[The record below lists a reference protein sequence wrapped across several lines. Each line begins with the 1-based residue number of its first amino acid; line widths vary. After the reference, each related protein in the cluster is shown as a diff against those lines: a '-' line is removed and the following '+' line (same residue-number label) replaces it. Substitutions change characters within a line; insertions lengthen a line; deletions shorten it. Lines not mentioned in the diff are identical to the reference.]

1 MGWSALKKLWIL
13 CCLVLCLTACG
24 GEKSQPTQKALD
36 FRTGLMEA
44 GGCSF
49 TAVVTAD
56 YGEKVY
62 SFTLDCSYNGD
73 KTRLRVLEPES
84 IAGIAATVSGNG
96 AVLEF
101 DGVELEFGKLANGFP
116 SPVAAPWLLGQC
128 WTGEYIAW
136 AGPDGDLERITYL
149 RGYDD
154 EELTVD
160 TWLDANRVPVY
171 AEVAQDGVRCLTVE
185 IKDFRFEE

>member
-1 MGWSALKKLWIL
+1 MRLKKIWIL

-24 GEKSQPTQKALD
+24 EKNQPTQIALD

-56 YGEKVY
+56 YGDKVY
-62 SFTLDCSYNGD
+62 PFTLECSYTGD
-73 KTRLRVLEPES
+73 SARLQVLEPES
-84 IAGIAATVSGNG
+84 IAGIAATVSGDG

-101 DGVELEFGKLANGFP
+101 DGVELDFGKLANGFP
-116 SPVAAPWLLGQC
+116 SPVAIPWLLGQC
-128 WTGEYIAW
+128 WTGAYIAW
-136 AGPDGDLERITYL
+136 AGSDGDLERITYL
-149 RGYDD
+149 RGYNDQ
-154 EELTVD
+154 ELAVD

>member
-1 MGWSALKKLWIL
+1 MLRKKFALL
-13 CCLVLCLTACG
+13 LTLISIFLTGCAA
-24 GEKSQPTQKALD
+24 KSPAQQPLT
-36 FRTGLMEA
+36 FRTALLEA

-62 SFTLDCSYNGD
+62 SFTLDCSCTGD
-73 KTRLRVLEPES
+73 KTRLCVLEPES
-84 IAGIAATVSGNG
+84 IAGIAATVSGDG

-101 DGVELEFGKLANGFP
+101 DGAELEFGKLANGFP

-160 TWLDANRVPVY
+160 TWLDKNGVPVY
-171 AEVAQDGVRCLTVE
+171 AEAAQDGVRCLTVE